1 MDKQTFLARLSDALD
16 KDFNKLDLSTP
27 LEQCDWDSLSA
38 ITFVSFASDYLN
50 KNLDASQVQEAKTLG
65 DLLNICF

>member
-1 MDKQTFLARLSDALD
+1 MDKETFLAKLSEALD
-16 KDFNKLDLSTP
+16 KDFSKLDPSTP

-38 ITFVSFASDYLN
+38 ITLVAFASDYLK